1 MTVQRIAI
9 SEEQRV
15 QTTSQRKAPSFSRH
29 LPIYLS
35 ISPFY
40 ILFAIFG
47 LIPVLFSL
55 YLAFQKWDGIGVMQY
70 VGLNQFTY
78 LLTDP
83 YFWQALVNTL
93 EIWLLS
99 TIPTQLLALV
109 IAFMLSASLRLKVF
123 YQVAY
128 LVPHVTSTVAIAII
142 FASIFSNNFGLANAL
157 LVALHLPRVQ
167 WLINPWDIKIV
178 IALMIIWRGTG
189 YSAMIYL
196 AGLQSIPAVL
206 YEAARI
212 DGANAWQAFLRITIP
227 LLRPVILFALITSTI
242 AGLQIF
248 TEPQVLFN
256 GGGAANEAGP
266 GNAGMTLVLYLY
278 QQAFENYQ
286 FGYGAAIGWA
296 LFVIV
301 VLCSVLNWKLVRRTG
316 LR

>member
-1 MTVQRIAI
+1 MSIQQLEEIHVRPAQI
-9 SEEQRV
+9 SPR
-15 QTTSQRKAPSFSRH
+15 RPRNNFSRY

-35 ISPFY
+35 VSPFY

-47 LIPVLFSL
+47 LFPILFSL
-55 YLAFQKWDGIGVMQY
+55 YLAFQKWDGIGVMKF

-83 YFWQALVNTL
+83 LFWQSLVNTL

-99 TIPTQLLALV
+99 MIPIQLLALGL
-109 IAFMLSASLRLKVF
+109 AFLLSASLRFKIF
-123 YQVAY
+123 YQVAF

-142 FASIFSNNFGLANAL
+142 FASIFSNHFGLLNGL
-157 LVALHLPRVQ
+157 LTLLHVPRVQ
-167 WLINPWDIKIV
+167 WLSNPLDVKLV

-189 YSAMIYL
+189 YSGIVYL
-196 AGLQSIPAVL
+196 AGLQSIPSAL

-212 DGANAWQAFLRITIP
+212 DGANAWQAFLHITIP
-227 LLRPVILFALITSTI
+227 LLRPVILFAVITSTI

-256 GGGAANEAGP
+256 GGGAANNAGP
-266 GNAGMTLVLYLY
+266 GGAGLTIVLYLY
-278 QQAFENYQ
+278 QQAFENNQ

-296 LFVIV
+296 LFVII
-301 VLCSVLNWKLVRRTG
+301 VLFSILNWKLLRRPG
-316 LR
+316 IR

>member
-1 MTVQRIAI
+1 MSIQQLEKVPVQRGQI
-9 SEEQRV
+9 
-15 QTTSQRKAPSFSRH
+15 TSRRPRKFFYY

-47 LIPVLFSL
+47 LLPVLFSL
-55 YLAFQKWDGIGVMQY
+55 YLAFQKWDGIGVMQF
-70 VGLNQFTY
+70 VGLNQFTF

-83 YFWQALVNTL
+83 YFWQSLINTL

-109 IAFMLSASLRLKVF
+109 IAFLLSGSLRFKIF
-123 YQVAY
+123 FQVAY

-142 FASIFSNNFGLANAL
+142 FSTLFSSHFGLVNGGLTL
-157 LVALHLPRVQ
+157 LNLPPVQ
-167 WLINPWDIKIV
+167 WLSNPWDIKIV
-178 IALMIIWRGTG
+178 IALMIVWRATG
-189 YSAMIYL
+189 YNAIVYL
-196 AGLQSIPAVL
+196 AGLQSIPSSL

-212 DGANAWQAFLRITIP
+212 DGANAWKAFLHITIP
-227 LLRPVILFALITSTI
+227 LLRPVILFVFITSII

-256 GGGAANEAGP
+256 GGGPAHEAGP
-266 GNAGMTLVLYLY
+266 GGAGMTMVLYLY
-278 QQAFENYQ
+278 QQAFENNQ

-296 LFVIV
+296 LFVII
-301 VLCSVLNWKLVRRTG
+301 VLFSLVNWKLLRRLG
-316 LR
+316 IG